1 MSNTLLVK
9 DLLTLYNKTNCNKLN
24 RLFGE
29 NIPFQIYSFDEV
41 SSSEYFMHYLRK
53 STKLKSE
60 LLAELLSPKNSI
72 WIDEVKNQGKLYFLV
87 SNSSWKNTEYP
98 ILKNSVKLVL
108 IGVKSLPTIEINIM

>member
-41 SSSEYFMHYLRK
+41 SSSEYFMHYLQK
-53 STKLKSE
+53 SAELKSE
-60 LLAELLSPKNSI
+60 LLAELLSSKNSI
-72 WIDEVKNQGKLYFLV
+72 WIDEVKKQGKLYFLV

-98 ILKNSVKLVL
+98 IPKNSVKLVL
-108 IGVKSLPTIEINIM
+108 IGAQSLPTIEINIM